1 MPASKPVQA
10 ESAHLFFIPGY
21 VGNTMNR
28 NRLDLIVPCNRETTV
43 IFKIGV
49 HVAEQLGSSEV
60 ARHKEVHRG
69 MCAWHMQ
76 GKELS

>member
-1 MPASKPVQA
+1 MHAAKPVQA
-10 ESAHLFFIPGY
+10 ESAHLVFIPGY
-21 VGNTMNR
+21 VRNTMNR
-28 NRLDLIVPCNRETTV
+28 NRLDLIVPWNRETTV